1 MSSTTTVAAPPHN
14 LIANSIRAL
23 AIDGVQKANSGHPG
37 LPMGMADVAAV
48 LWTRF
53 LKFNAADPEWPDRD
67 RFVLSA
73 GHGSMLMYSLLYLA
87 GYDVS
92 LDDIKN
98 FRQWD
103 SITPGHPESHLTPG
117 VETTTGPLGQ
127 GISNAVGLALA
138 ERWLASHFNRPGHEV
153 VNHNTYVIASD
164 GDLMEG
170 ISHEACAL
178 AGHLG
183 LSKLIVLYD
192 DNHIS
197 IDGPTSLSYS
207 DDVAR
212 RFDAYGWHTQQADGH
227 NPADLE
233 MAIRAARA
241 ETNRPSLIA
250 CRTHIGFGSPNKQ
263 DTSGAHGEPLGEEE
277 IRLTK
282 ENLGWP
288 AEPAFYVPEEVL
300 AYMNQVGAAGR
311 ERQAAW
317 EASFARYEEAH
328 PGLAAEF
335 RQALQSQLPEGWD
348 VDLPDFEV
356 GKAIATRA
364 SSGAVLTALSQRIP
378 NLIGGSADLT
388 GSNKTLP
395 KGEGHIARDD
405 FSGRYIYFG
414 VREHG
419 MSAILNGMALHGG
432 LRPYGGTFLVFSDY
446 LRPTIRLASMMAL
459 PVIYVFTHDSIG
471 LGEDGPTHQPVEHL
485 MALRVIPGLTLIRP
499 GDAGETTMAWRVAL
513 ENKHGPTALV
523 LTRQGLPTLDRERY
537 APAEMAARGAYVL
550 SDSDDPAAIL
560 IGTGSEV
567 GIALEAQALL
577 AEKGVSARVVSMP
590 SWELFDAQPAGYR
603 ESVLPAAIRARVS
616 VEAGSKQGWERYVG
630 RDGIAIGMD
639 RFGASAPYE
648 EIYQKLGITAEAMA
662 AAALE
667 LIG

>member
-1 MSSTTTVAAPPHN
+1 MTVTTKVAAPPHD

-23 AIDGVQKANSGHPG
+23 AMDGVQKANSGHPG
-37 LPMGMADVAAV
+37 MPMGMADVATV

-73 GHGSMLMYSLLYLA
+73 GHGSMLIYSLLYLT
-87 GYDVS
+87 GHPLT

-98 FRQWD
+98 FRQWE
-103 SITPGHPESHLTPG
+103 SITPGHPESHLTRG

-138 ERWLASHFNRPGHEV
+138 ERWLAEHFNRPGHEIV
-153 VNHNTYVIASD
+153 DHATYVIASD

-170 ISHEACAL
+170 VSHESCAL

-183 LSKLIVLYD
+183 LSKLTVLYD

-197 IDGPTSLSYS
+197 IDGPTSLTYS
-207 DDVAR
+207 DDVSR
-212 RFDAYGWHTQQADGH
+212 RFGAYGWHTQQVDGH
-227 NPADLE
+227 NPADVE
-233 MAIRAARA
+233 MAIRTARA

-263 DTSGAHGEPLGEEE
+263 DTSSVHGEPLGAEE

-282 ENLGWP
+282 ERLGWP
-288 AEPAFYVPEEVL
+288 TEPAFYVPEEVL
-300 AYMNQVGAAGR
+300 AYMRQVGAAGR
-311 ERQAAW
+311 ENQSAW
-317 EASFARYEEAH
+317 EKRLAAYEEAY
-328 PGLAAEF
+328 PELAAEF
-335 RQALQSQLPEGWD
+335 RRALTG
-348 VDLPDFEV
+348 DLPDGWDADLPTFEV
-356 GKAIATRA
+356 GKSIATRA
-364 SSGAVLTALSQRIP
+364 SSGNVLTTLSERIP

-395 KGEGHIARDD
+395 KGETHLTRRD
-405 FSGRYIYFG
+405 FSGRYVYFG

-419 MSAILNGMALHGG
+419 MSSILNGMALHGG

-446 LRPTIRLASMMAL
+446 LRPTMRLACMMEL

-499 GDAGETTMAWRVAL
+499 CDAGETAVAWQSAITNR
-513 ENKHGPTALV
+513 HGPTALV

-537 APAEMAARGAYVL
+537 APAELAARGAYVL
-550 SDSDDPAAIL
+550 SDADDPAAIL

-567 GIALEAQALL
+567 HIALEAQSLL
-577 AEKGVSARVVSMP
+577 ADKGVPARVVSMP
-590 SWELFDAQPAGYR
+590 SWELFDAQPADYR
-603 ESVLPAAIRARVS
+603 ESVLPAAIPARVS
-616 VEAGSKQGWERYVG
+616 VEAGTKQGWERYLG
-630 RDGIAIGMD
+630 PDGIAIGMD
-639 RFGASAPYE
+639 RFGASAPYQ
-648 EIYQKLGITAEAMA
+648 EIYQNLGITAEVVA

-667 LIG
+667 LSG

>member
-1 MSSTTTVAAPPHN
+1 MTVSATLAAPTHN

-23 AIDGVQKANSGHPG
+23 AMDGVQKANSGHPG
-37 LPMGMADVAAV
+37 LPMGMADVASV

-73 GHGSMLMYSLLYLA
+73 GHGSMLIYSLLYLT
-87 GYDVS
+87 GYPLTLEDLKS
-92 LDDIKN
+92 
-98 FRQWD
+98 FRQWG
-103 SITPGHPESHLTPG
+103 SLTPGHPESHLTPG

-127 GISNAVGLALA
+127 GISNAVGLALT
-138 ERWLASHFNRPGHEV
+138 ERWLAEHFNRPGHDV
-153 VNHNTYVIASD
+153 VNHATYVIASD

-170 ISHEACAL
+170 ISHETCAL
-178 AGHLG
+178 AGHLA

-192 DNHIS
+192 DNKIS

-207 DDVAR
+207 DDVPR
-212 RFDAYGWHTQQADGH
+212 RFGAYGWHTQQVDGH
-227 NPADLE
+227 NPADIE
-233 MAIRAARA
+233 MAIRTARA

-263 DTSGAHGEPLGEEE
+263 DTSSAHGEPLGAEE

-282 ENLGWP
+282 EKLGWP

-300 AYMNQVGAAGR
+300 AYMRQIGAAGR
-311 ERQAAW
+311 KHQSAW
-317 EASFARYEEAH
+317 EASVAGYEAAH
-328 PGLAAEF
+328 PGLAADF
-335 RQALQSQLPEGWD
+335 RRALAGELPEGWD
-348 VDLPDFEV
+348 ADLPTFEV
-356 GKAIATRA
+356 GKSIATRA
-364 SSGAVLTALSQRIP
+364 SSGIVLTALSQRIP

-395 KGEGHIARDD
+395 KGETHISRDD

-432 LRPYGGTFLVFSDY
+432 VRPYGGTFLVFSDY
-446 LRPTIRLASMMAL
+446 LRPTIRLASMMEL

-499 GDAGETTMAWRVAL
+499 CDAGETAVAWQSAITNR
-513 ENKHGPTALV
+513 HGPTALV
-523 LTRQGLPTLDRERY
+523 LTRQRLPTLDRERY
-537 APAEMAARGAYVL
+537 APAKMAARGAYVL
-550 SDSDDPAAIL
+550 SDAGDPAAIL

-567 GIALEAQALL
+567 HIALEAQSLL
-577 AEKGVSARVVSMP
+577 ADKGVPTRVVSMP
-590 SWELFDAQPAGYR
+590 SWELFDDQPAEYR
-603 ESVLPAAIRARVS
+603 ESVLPSAIRARVS
-616 VEAGSKQGWERYVG
+616 VEAGAKQGWERYIG
-630 RDGIAIGMD
+630 RDGVAIGLD
-639 RFGASAPYE
+639 RYGASAPYQ
-648 EIYQKLGITAEAMA
+648 EIYQNLGITAEAMIA
-662 AAALE
+662 AVE
-667 LIG
+667 RVMG